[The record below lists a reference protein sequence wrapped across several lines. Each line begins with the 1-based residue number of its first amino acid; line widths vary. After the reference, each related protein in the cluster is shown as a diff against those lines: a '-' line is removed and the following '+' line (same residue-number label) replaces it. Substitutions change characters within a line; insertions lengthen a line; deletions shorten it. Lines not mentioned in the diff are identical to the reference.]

1 MKVIFIYLFISFASG
16 LLFVNIY
23 TSIVDHHSWGSDF
36 PRSMQAAREYFK
48 AVNPGKFFRVFSPVA
63 QVLALLALI
72 FFWKTSLTIRILLA
86 VALLFSLGADAMTFG
101 YFYPRN
107 DIMFKSDLSSDLNA
121 IEKAWKQWGMM
132 NWVRSLIA
140 AIALVCSIIAL
151 HKYYRLT

>member
-1 MKVIFIYLFISFASG
+1 MKVILLYLFIGFASG

-36 PRSMQAAREYFK
+36 PRSIQTAREYFK
-48 AVNPGKFFRVFSPVA
+48 SGNPGKFFRVFAPVS
-63 QVLALLALI
+63 QVLGLLALI
-72 FFWKTSLTIRILLA
+72 FFWKTSLPIRILLA
-86 VALLFSLGADAMTFG
+86 AAFLFVVGTDVMTFA

-107 DIMFKSDLSSDLNA
+107 DIMFNSDLSLNLNS

-140 AIALVCSIIAL
+140 TIALVCSMIAL
-151 HKYYRLT
+151 HKYYRL